1 MRGNMNQ
8 KDISFRG
15 KGLCGTGFIAFL
27 LLAILAQ
34 SLSAQEPI
42 LNSYERNFMRA
53 GLSTKAGILRDAAT
67 DNRAP
72 EFIGQLYEFALVF
85 ALQNAELLRDDSD
98 MIAIAGLAADGAGKT
113 GHKSSLDTLWKVFSA
128 FRDSQTRVNVLGAL
142 AVLGKGNSQV
152 IENLNQFLANQNSFY
167 RSGMDVDYATL
178 SACISALA
186 GLGDNSSYPVL
197 FSAMTVAYPDDIVQE
212 AIKAL
217 DSIEGNYQQYL
228 ADVIR
233 KNPPQEKLAAFRAG
247 IQSSRFSASER
258 GTLAETALE
267 ASIDLNPGNS
277 ESDAAAASLRTESI
291 AALRELKWTRAT
303 PLAVKYFYR
312 IQTEYQSG
320 IASKDRLLDAITC
333 LGAMGSAEAAQALAF
348 QLGFFNSQIERSGEF
363 DEALTLGVVNS
374 LGEIGAK
381 VAFDYL
387 LYVGYLAYPES
398 IQAAARE
405 ALNQLQW

>member
-1 MRGNMNQ
+1 M
-8 KDISFRG
+8 D
-15 KGLCGTGFIAFL
+15 CGVRFLAAFFFIAIL
-27 LLAILAQ
+27 GQGLA
-34 SLSAQEPI
+34 AQEPI

-67 DNRAP
+67 DSRAP

-98 MIAIAGLAADGAGKT
+98 MIAIASLAANGVGKT
-113 GHKSSLDTLWKVFSA
+113 GHKSSLDTLWKLFSA
-128 FRDSQTRVNVLGAL
+128 FRDSQTRATVLGAL
-142 AVLGKGNSQV
+142 DTLGKGNAQV
-152 IENLNQFLANQNSFY
+152 IENLNQFLANQNSLY

-186 GLGDNSSYPVL
+186 GLGDKASYPVL
-197 FSAMTVAYPDDIVQE
+197 FSAMTAGYPDDIARE
-212 AIKAL
+212 AARAL
-217 DSIEGNYQQYL
+217 DSVDGNYQQYL
-228 ADVIR
+228 TEVIR

-247 IQSSRFSASER
+247 VRSSRFSASER

-267 ASIDLNPGNS
+267 ASIELNPGNS
-277 ESDAAAASLRTESI
+277 EGDAAAAALRTEAVST
-291 AALRELKWTRAT
+291 LRDLKWTRAT

-312 IQTEYQSG
+312 IQADYQSG
-320 IASKDRLLDAITC
+320 VAPKERFMDAIAC
-333 LGAMGSAEAAQALAF
+333 LGAMGSAEAAQALVF
-348 QLGFFNSQIERSGEF
+348 QLGFFNSQIERTGEF
-363 DEALTLGVVNS
+363 DEDLTLGVVQS

-381 VAFDYL
+381 TAFDYL

-405 ALNQLQW
+405 ALNQLKW